1 MATHVIV
8 GAGQAGGWA
17 AIAMRQAGFDGR
29 ILLIGDEA
37 WRPYERPPLS
47 KAVLTDETEPPLQ
60 YFHTAER
67 YAEQRIELLL
77 GTRVSDID
85 PKGHSVE
92 LHDGAR
98 IEYDR
103 LLLTMGGRA
112 RHLPIHG
119 GNKALYLR
127 TIEDARQIRERLS
140 SARQVLCIGAG
151 VIGLEIASSARA
163 RGCDV
168 TVLEALPRAMGR
180 SVSPEGA
187 AFIEITAPRR
197 WRCAAFPRHRRCDRG
212 HRRRACCASCVAA
225 VGSSRPTSS
234 SPASACNAIS
244 RSPRPPGSVSKAV
257 SWWTSSVAPASPTS
271 MPRAMSPPSTIRCSI
286 ADCGWSRGAT
296 RRTTGS
302 PSARRCVVTRRRM
315 TTSRGS
321 GPTSIRVNL
330 QVAGLPADAVR
341 TVVRANAPPNVFT
354 AIHLAED
361 GSVVGV
367 TAANNPREIRAGQ
380 ALIKSRRPVSEA
392 ALGRSVGATADAD
405 PALKRVTAFNHPA
418 SRRHKPEFPA
428 RTINMAQPGPG
439 MVIADDPQLL
449 VCHSLQQQSPRHDAK
464 LRVDIERT
472 VRLGERV

>member
-77 GTRVSDID
+77 GTRVNGID
-85 PKGHSVE
+85 PKAHSIE
-92 LHDGAR
+92 LHDGTR
-98 IEYDR
+98 VDYDR

-140 SARQVLCIGAG
+140 TARQVVCIGAG

-187 AFIEITAPRR
+187 AFIESLHRAVGVALHFHVIVDAIEDGAAGMLRIMCRGGGEFSADLVIAGVGMQRDLALAEAAGLSLEGGIVVDEFGRTSAPDIYAAGDVTAFHHPL
-197 WRCAAFPRHRRCDRG
+197 FHRRLRLESWRHAQNHG
-212 HRRRACCASCVAA
+212 IA
-225 VGSSRPTSS
+225 VG
-234 SPASACNAIS
+234 
-244 RSPRPPGSVSKAV
+244 KAMCGDTTAYDDIP
-257 SWWTSSVAPASPTS
+257 WFWTDQHA
-271 MPRAMSPPSTIRCSI
+271 
-286 ADCGWSRGAT
+286 
-296 RRTTGS
+296 
-302 PSARRCVVTRRRM
+302 
-315 TTSRGS
+315 
-321 GPTSIRVNL
+321 VNL

-367 TAANNPREIRAGQ
+367 TAANNPRDIRAGQ
-380 ALIKSRRPVSEA
+380 ALIKSRRPVNES
-392 ALGRSVGATADAD
+392 ALAD
-405 PALKRVTAFNHPA
+405 PSIP
-418 SRRHKPEFPA
+418 
-428 RTINMAQPGPG
+428 
-439 MVIADDPQLL
+439 
-449 VCHSLQQQSPRHDAK
+449 LQTLIPR
-464 LRVDIERT
+464 
-472 VRLGERV
+472 

>member
-77 GTRVSDID
+77 GTRVSGID

-98 IEYDR
+98 VEYDR

-187 AFIEITAPRR
+187 AFIESLHHAAGVALQFHVIVDAIEDTASGMLRVMCR
-197 WRCAAFPRHRRCDRG
+197 GGGEFSADLVIAGVGMQRDLALAEAAGLSLEGGIVVDEFGRTSEPDIYAAGDVTAFHHPLFHRRLRLESWRHAQNHG
-212 HRRRACCASCVAA
+212 IA
-225 VGSSRPTSS
+225 VG
-234 SPASACNAIS
+234 
-244 RSPRPPGSVSKAV
+244 KAMCGDTTAYDDIP
-257 SWWTSSVAPASPTS
+257 WFWTDQHT
-271 MPRAMSPPSTIRCSI
+271 
-286 ADCGWSRGAT
+286 
-296 RRTTGS
+296 
-302 PSARRCVVTRRRM
+302 
-315 TTSRGS
+315 
-321 GPTSIRVNL
+321 VNL

-392 ALGRSVGATADAD
+392 ALAD
-405 PALKRVTAFNHPA
+405 PSVP
-418 SRRHKPEFPA
+418 
-428 RTINMAQPGPG
+428 
-439 MVIADDPQLL
+439 
-449 VCHSLQQQSPRHDAK
+449 LQTLIPR
-464 LRVDIERT
+464 
-472 VRLGERV
+472 

>member
-47 KAVLTDETEPPLQ
+47 KAVLTDETEPQIQ

-67 YAEQRIELLL
+67 YTDQRIELLL
-77 GTRVSDID
+77 GTRVNGID
-85 PKGHSVE
+85 PKAHSIE
-92 LHDGAR
+92 LHDGTR
-98 IEYDR
+98 VDYDR

-140 SARQVLCIGAG
+140 TARQVVCIGAG

-187 AFIEITAPRR
+187 AFIESLHRAVGVALHFHVIVDAIEDSAAGMLRIMCRGGGEFSADLVIAGVGMQRDLALAEAAGLSLEGGIVVDEFGRTSEPDIYAAGDVTAYHHPL
-197 WRCAAFPRHRRCDRG
+197 FHRRLRLESWRHAQNHG
-212 HRRRACCASCVAA
+212 IA
-225 VGSSRPTSS
+225 VG
-234 SPASACNAIS
+234 
-244 RSPRPPGSVSKAV
+244 KAMCGDTTAYDDIP
-257 SWWTSSVAPASPTS
+257 WFWTDQHA
-271 MPRAMSPPSTIRCSI
+271 
-286 ADCGWSRGAT
+286 
-296 RRTTGS
+296 
-302 PSARRCVVTRRRM
+302 
-315 TTSRGS
+315 
-321 GPTSIRVNL
+321 VNL

-341 TVVRANAPPNVFT
+341 TVVRGNAPPNVFT

-367 TAANNPREIRAGQ
+367 TAANNPRDIRAGQ
-380 ALIKSRRPVSEA
+380 ALIKSRRPVNES
-392 ALGRSVGATADAD
+392 ALAD
-405 PALKRVTAFNHPA
+405 PSIP
-418 SRRHKPEFPA
+418 
-428 RTINMAQPGPG
+428 
-439 MVIADDPQLL
+439 
-449 VCHSLQQQSPRHDAK
+449 LQTLIPR
-464 LRVDIERT
+464 
-472 VRLGERV
+472 